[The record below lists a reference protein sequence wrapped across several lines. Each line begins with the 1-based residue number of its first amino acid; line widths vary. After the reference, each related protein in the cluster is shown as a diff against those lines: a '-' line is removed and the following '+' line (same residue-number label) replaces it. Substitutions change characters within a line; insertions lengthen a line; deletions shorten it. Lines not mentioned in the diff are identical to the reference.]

1 MASSS
6 MTLLLVGPWARTSV
20 TSGSV
25 TNARLTAPISGVISL
40 VNVRQGELYAGGLP
54 AFRLTDLASF
64 HMTVLVDEIDVRQV
78 QVGQTVRLSLD
89 ALPDQDLTGQVTS
102 VSPTADSV
110 GGVVAYSVEI
120 VPDPTDAPLRS
131 GMSATA
137 IITTAQVD
145 NVVLVPNRFVQP
157 DRQTGKFFV
166 YKMVAGQPV
175 LQEVQLG
182 LRNDQSSQIIA
193 GLTDGDQL
201 ALVTLSAQERLQGA
215 FFGGGN

>member
-1 MASSS
+1 
-6 MTLLLVGPWARTSV
+6 
-20 TSGSV
+20 
-25 TNARLTAPISGVISL
+25 
-40 VNVRQGELYAGGLP
+40 
-54 AFRLTDLASF
+54 
-64 HMTVLVDEIDVRQV
+64 
-78 QVGQTVRLSLD
+78 
-89 ALPDQDLTGQVTS
+89 
-102 VSPTADSV
+102 
-110 GGVVAYSVEI
+110 
-120 VPDPTDAPLRS
+120 
-131 GMSATA
+131 
-137 IITTAQVD
+137 
-145 NVVLVPNRFVQP
+145 VVLVPNRFVQP